1 MKKITQ
7 VADTGG
13 GPITKAD
20 LRVVFNLEIW
30 DVLEAMFE
38 GYDTDTQGII
48 VSGCELSGSVGNYT
62 ISAGIVYLDG
72 EFRRFAQQT
81 GLSLPQYIKAATDT
95 NDSRTFEDASSK
107 VLFITES
114 ADLATSAPG
123 TQYVPFT
130 STTSADGRRF
140 NRPLTSTV
148 TKKSKQINIG
158 DWDMDSTAFILVDP
172 GIADWKKIRSIS
184 VILRNDAD
192 TTYYKLE
199 SADSSGNSQG
209 YIGEISSLGIAVNR
223 ITGGVFDSTDFNATS
238 YNRGWLTI
246 EYEG

>member
-72 EFRRFAQQT
+72 EFRRFAAQT

-148 TKKSKQINIG
+148 TKKSKQINMNADCVVFPPERWTERIVQY
-158 DWDMDSTAFILVDP
+158 SEFILTFIFYSKPSTVIRCGVEVSAVKYSPGYPVD
-172 GIADWKKIRSIS
+172 
-184 VILRNDAD
+184 
-192 TTYYKLE
+192 
-199 SADSSGNSQG
+199 
-209 YIGEISSLGIAVNR
+209 
-223 ITGGVFDSTDFNATS
+223 S
-238 YNRGWLTI
+238 YT
-246 EYEG
+246 